1 LEVNS
6 APEAL
11 RFGKFNLKQNKDLK
25 MDLSTWFPED
35 GSFERW
41 QDARDKVLNPE
52 KYDTPKESE
61 WLNYY
66 VGVDLGRVRDYSA
79 AAIIEFKYAPS
90 GKRFHYVKYL
100 KRFPLNTTYTK
111 IAEMLAGIDRQLR
124 AYAEGAGK
132 EADIAWAVDSTG
144 VGDGVCEIISSKI
157 PLADIYRVYLTGG
170 INANID
176 YKNRQIRLPK
186 NQMLSCLL
194 GCFDSDRIFLSKKS
208 RELDAIKEELRKELF
223 TYFYCQP
230 Q

>member
-1 LEVNS
+1 
-6 APEAL
+6 
-11 RFGKFNLKQNKDLK
+11 

-35 GSFERW
+35 GSFEQW

-61 WLNYY
+61 WLNYF

-132 EADIAWAVDSTG
+132 EADITWAVDSTG

-157 PLADIYRVYLTGG
+157 PRPIFTASISQVALTQPLTIKIDRYGFLKIKWLAV
-170 INANID
+170 
-176 YKNRQIRLPK
+176 
-186 NQMLSCLL
+186 C
-194 GCFDSDRIFLSKKS
+194 
-208 RELDAIKEELRKELF
+208 
-223 TYFYCQP
+223 
-230 Q
+230 